1 MLSNI
6 LDRISFWSIFSV
18 IVLLPIFFLPSTNI
32 PIETSKTLLLVLGLV
47 VAIISWAAA
56 RFSDGKII
64 IPKSILILPL
74 LVVVGT
80 FLISSIFSS
89 PMNVSLFGVMLDIG
103 SFWFMFCLFLLTFMT
118 AVIVREDK
126 KAKMILKGLIVSS
139 MVVLVFQ
146 IARFFLPDVLSLG
159 VLEPKTGNI
168 LGSWNSLG
176 IFSGMMVLVS
186 LFIFE
191 FVKITKKQKIVFG
204 ILLFLSLFLVASVNF
219 VLVWQLIGIFA
230 LILFVYKI
238 SITSTSSEEDRHK
251 KEFPIV
257 SFGVIILSLLFFISG
272 QFIGSV
278 LPNALNLYNVEVN
291 PSFSATFDVAKEV
304 IKQDPVLGTGPN
316 RFSEVWSLYKSDI
329 INNSQ
334 FWNTPFSSGSGLIPT
349 FMVTTGLLG
358 TLVLVVFFGMFL
370 VIGAKNTFA
379 SIRHKKDSDILL
391 YFLLAIYLIIT
402 TILYSAGV
410 TLLLLAFAFIGIFI
424 GIYSSRLEKNITFS
438 FLDDPRKS
446 FFSILFL
453 VILMI
458 ASAGVTFKYAERFVS
473 VFYFGNA
480 LSSTTIESAEV
491 SIGRALL
498 LNQNDLYLR
507 TYSQVYLSKINSLL
521 STNTELTDEQKVSLQ
536 TSLTNAEN
544 GAIAATKYNPKNYL
558 NFDMLGFVYK
568 NSASLGVEGASAKA
582 IEAYTE
588 ASRLNPK
595 NPLLKLE
602 LARVSFIDKKMKEA
616 KEFALESVAL
626 KPDFVQGLIFLA
638 QIEKELGNNTSA
650 VSYAEKALFLFP
662 EDKDLIE
669 YVNSLRN
676 NTRAVVPEVT
686 DPEVENNQ

>member
-18 IVLLPIFFLPSTNI
+18 IVLLPIFFLPFTNI
-32 PIETSKTLLLVLGLV
+32 PIETAKTLLLVLGLV

-64 IPKSILILPL
+64 VPKSL
-74 LVVVGT
+74 LMISLLGIIVVS
-80 FLISSIFSS
+80 LISSIFSS
-89 PMNVSLFGVMLDIG
+89 PLNVSMFGVMLDIG
-103 SFWFMFCLFLLTFMT
+103 SFWFMVCVLLLTFMT
-118 AVIVREDK
+118 SLVVREDK
-126 KAKMILKGLIVSS
+126 KAKMIIKGLVVSS
-139 MVVLVFQ
+139 VVVLVFQ

-159 VLEPKTGNI
+159 VLEPKTGNVF
-168 LGSWNSLG
+168 GSWNSLG
-176 IFSGMMVLVS
+176 IFGGMMVLIS
-186 LFIFE
+186 LFVFE

-251 KEFPIV
+251 KEFPII

-278 LPNALNLYNVEVN
+278 LPNALSLYNVEVN
-291 PSFSATFDVAKEV
+291 PSLSATFNVAKEV
-304 IKQDPVLGTGPN
+304 FKQDPVLGTGPN

-334 FWNTPFSSGSGLIPT
+334 FWNTPFSTGFGLIPT
-349 FMVTTGLLG
+349 FMVTTGILGSLSWIVFLILL
-358 TLVLVVFFGMFL
+358 F
-370 VIGAKNTFA
+370 VIGTKNTFA
-379 SIRHKKDSDILL
+379 TINKKDSTVLL
-391 YFLLAIYLIIT
+391 YFLIAIYLIVIS
-402 TILYSAGV
+402 ILYSAGV

-424 GIYSSRLEKNITFS
+424 GISSSRLDKNITFS

-480 LSSTTIESAEV
+480 LSSTTIESAEA

-521 STNTELTDEQKVSLQ
+521 SNNTELTDEQRVSLQ
-536 TSLTNAEN
+536 TSLTGAEN
-544 GAIAATKYNPKNYL
+544 GAIAATKYNPNNYL

-602 LARVSFIDKKMKEA
+602 LARVSFIDKKTKEA
-616 KEFALESVAL
+616 KDFALESIAI

-638 QIEKELGNNTSA
+638 QIEKELGNNAAA

-662 EDKDLIE
+662 QDKDLIE

-676 NTRAVVPEVT
+676 NTKASVPEVT
-686 DPEVENNQ
+686 DTEVENN

>member
-1 MLSNI
+1 
-6 LDRISFWSIFSV
+6 
-18 IVLLPIFFLPSTNI
+18 
-32 PIETSKTLLLVLGLV
+32 
-47 VAIISWAAA
+47 
-56 RFSDGKII
+56 
-64 IPKSILILPL
+64 
-74 LVVVGT
+74 
-80 FLISSIFSS
+80 
-89 PMNVSLFGVMLDIG
+89 
-103 SFWFMFCLFLLTFMT
+103 
-118 AVIVREDK
+118 
-126 KAKMILKGLIVSS
+126 
-139 MVVLVFQ
+139 
-146 IARFFLPDVLSLG
+146 
-159 VLEPKTGNI
+159 
-168 LGSWNSLG
+168 
-176 IFSGMMVLVS
+176 
-186 LFIFE
+186 
-191 FVKITKKQKIVFG
+191 
-204 ILLFLSLFLVASVNF
+204 
-219 VLVWQLIGIFA
+219 
-230 LILFVYKI
+230 
-238 SITSTSSEEDRHK
+238 
-251 KEFPIV
+251 
-257 SFGVIILSLLFFISG
+257 
-272 QFIGSV
+272 
-278 LPNALNLYNVEVN
+278 
-291 PSFSATFDVAKEV
+291 
-304 IKQDPVLGTGPN
+304 
-316 RFSEVWSLYKSDI
+316 
-329 INNSQ
+329 
-334 FWNTPFSSGSGLIPT
+334 
-349 FMVTTGLLG
+349 MVTTGLLG

>member
-18 IVLLPIFFLPSTNI
+18 IVLLPIFFLPFTNI
-32 PIETSKTLLLVLGLV
+32 PIETAKTLLLVLGLV

-74 LVVVGT
+74 LVVVVV

-103 SFWFMFCLFLLTFMT
+103 SFWFMLCLFLLTFMT

-186 LFIFE
+186 LFVFE
-191 FVKITKKQKIVFG
+191 FVKITKKQKAFFG
-204 ILLFLSLFLVASVNF
+204 VLLFLSLFLVASVNF
-219 VLVWQLIGIFA
+219 ILVWQLIGIFA

-238 SITSTSSEEDRHK
+238 SITSTSNEEDRHK

-272 QFIGSV
+272 QFIGSA
-278 LPNALNLYNVEVN
+278 LPNALSLYNVEVN

-358 TLVLVVFFGMFL
+358 TLALVVFFGMFL

-424 GIYSSRLEKNITFS
+424 GISSSRLEKNITFS

-480 LSSTTIESAEV
+480 LSSTTIESAEA

-521 STNTELTDEQKVSLQ
+521 SDNTDLTDEQKVSLQ

-638 QIEKELGNNTSA
+638 QIEKELGNNASA

-662 EDKDLIE
+662 EDKDLVE

-676 NTRAVVPEVT
+676 NTRASVPEVET
-686 DPEVENNQ
+686 PEVENN